1 MTMPIPPTIRDAAPG
16 EDDAL
21 LALTLAAYDEYAAAF
36 PPAFW
41 AGYRRN
47 IVEQFDGGATAQR
60 IVAVRDGALVGSVL
74 LFPPASRDDGN
85 GADSPPDGDGTGKP
99 PDEGET
105 SAPAAPE
112 IRLLA
117 VATAARGQGVGAL
130 LLGECVR
137 RARAAGAPAL
147 GLHSMEVMTVAI
159 RMYER
164 VGFVRDPRTD
174 FRPVPEVLVKG
185 YRLDLVSN
193 NTSGSCFK

>member
-1 MTMPIPPTIRDAAPG
+1 MTTPVPPTIRDATSG
-16 EDDAL
+16 EDDAV

-47 IVEQFDGGATAQR
+47 IVEQFDGGATAHR
-60 IVAVRDGALVGSVL
+60 IVAVHDGALVGSVL
-74 LFPPASRDDGN
+74 LFPPAPTEGKATGS
-85 GADSPPDGDGTGKP
+85 SPEGQSTGSPADGDETGI
-99 PDEGET
+99 
-105 SAPAAPE
+105 PAVPE
-112 IRLLA
+112 VRLLA
-117 VATAARGQGVGAL
+117 VAPAARGQGVGAA

-137 RARAAGAPAL
+137 RARATGATAL

-164 VGFVRDPRTD
+164 FGFVRDPRTD

-185 YRLDLVSN
+185 YRLDL
-193 NTSGSCFK
+193 GRHK